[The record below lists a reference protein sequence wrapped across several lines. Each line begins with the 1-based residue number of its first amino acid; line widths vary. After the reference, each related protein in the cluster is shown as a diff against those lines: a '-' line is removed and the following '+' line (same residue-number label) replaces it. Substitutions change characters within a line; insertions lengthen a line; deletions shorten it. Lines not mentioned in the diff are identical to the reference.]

1 MPQAVA
7 VAITNIILAGASAV
21 TGTVAAS
28 TAVAVGSATFAV
40 VSAAVAAAPY
50 LAVAAATTLMQPKVA
65 PSGSSIEWTADPDAP
80 MHFPFGRVGVAGQ
93 LVHNAVYGPNNMYV
107 GFVGVVG
114 AAGPINAYV
123 SYRADDTVVTFDGS
137 GKAITSEY
145 ANEMWLTRQ
154 LGAQPTTTALSSPSG
169 LTSGA
174 VIPDWGSSYKLSG
187 KAAYMLTLSENSKR
201 SAYNG
206 KVPRG
211 IHTIEGLLC
220 WDPRLDS
227 TYPGGSG
234 SCRLNNPATWV
245 YSTNAYLHALKWV
258 LGLWEGP
265 TLKGAPAHETSAD
278 YQVGGIGARVEGIVV
293 QDYVEA
299 ANAFDEN
306 ETWACA
312 AWPSTDD
319 DKAAVLDSFL
329 QAGGGFYAQKAGK
342 IGCVHRIAPRASVAT
357 ITGAD
362 TAGPIELTLATP
374 RKDRINTLRPKY
386 WSENHQWQMTAAGEV
401 TSEVWQEEDGQGIAV
416 KRTRGV
422 DYNYVPAA
430 QQATELAALQVAHTR
445 EGIKG
450 VIPLRPYMMG
460 LDVGDCITLDEPDFV
475 LDGQKVLILNIDDQT
490 EADTIRVSFVSET
503 DGKYPFAYGL
513 TADPPPAVTLTP
525 VDLTVTPPQPGEW
538 VLSATTIAG
547 DDGAEIPALSLV
559 GAVENARATGAVF
572 EYRRDGDTTWLSAG
586 TDDPEVENKLIAG
599 LAPGDW
605 EAAVSYRK
613 GQRAS
618 TRLVLGPVT
627 LGSILVPL
635 TPDVLD
641 DADVI
646 RGPSGSGGGTF
657 TGDLDATNDTT
668 VNQLETDLLSGAV
681 VPAES
686 AALTGEGPLAK
697 SSLTEVEVQGRYFGE
712 HAGDAAAITAGLQD
726 GDAFIDTDLFPP
738 AWKTMK
744 DGIITELNLS
754 GIVPVDVTQ
763 VDVLTGTFTSVA
775 SFTTPSLL
783 SGTRVEAW
791 WTAAIETTPSP
802 TTVGIGT
809 LSCAGTYKLIETG
822 GTADRT
828 LMSGSWSATAPGG
841 TTVTE
846 IIIDGFGDAPVTPS
860 PTSQRIVVAIE
871 GPREYRLEMKL
882 NPGDVKPLQKVGI
895 SLYVQAQRVAGS

>member
-28 TAVAVGSATFAV
+28 TALAVGSATFAV
-40 VSAAVAAAPY
+40 VSAAVGAAPY
-50 LAVAAATTLMQPKVA
+50 LAVAVATTLMQPKVA

-93 LVHNAVYGPNNMYV
+93 LAHNAVYGPNNMYV

-114 AAGPINAYV
+114 AAGPINSFV
-123 SYRADDTVVTFDGS
+123 SYRADDTVVTFDGA
-137 GKAITSEY
+137 GNAITSEY
-145 ANEMWLTRQ
+145 ANEMWLKRQ
-154 LGAQPTTTALSSPSG
+154 LGTQPTTTALSSPSG
-169 LTSGA
+169 LTGGA
-174 VIPDWGSSYKLSG
+174 TIPDWGSSYKLSG

-211 IHTIEGLLC
+211 IHTLEGLLC

-234 SCRLNNPATWV
+234 SCRLTDPATWV

-265 TLKGAPAHETSAD
+265 TLKGAPAHETTTD
-278 YQVGGIGARVEGIVV
+278 YQVGGIGARVEGVVV

-401 TSEVWQEEDGQGIAV
+401 TSTVWQEEDGQGVAV

-430 QQATELAALQVAHTR
+430 QQATELAGLQVAHTR

-460 LDVGDCITLDEPDFV
+460 LEVGDCITLDEPDFV
-475 LDGQKVLILNIDDQT
+475 LDGQKVLILDIDDQT

-538 VLSATTIAG
+538 ALSATNITG
-547 DDGAEIPALSLV
+547 DDGAVIPALSLV
-559 GAVENARATGAVF
+559 GTVENTRATGALF
-572 EYRRDGDTTWLSAG
+572 EYRRDGDTLWIGAG
-586 TDDPEVENKLIAG
+586 TEDPEIENKLIAG

-613 GQRAS
+613 GQRTS

-627 LGSILVPL
+627 LGSIVVPL

-641 DADVI
+641 DADVV
-646 RGPSGSGGGTF
+646 RGPPGSGGGVA
-657 TGDLDATNDTT
+657 GDLAYLDT
-668 VNQLETDLLSGAV
+668 VNAAQIDNGAVEAAKLADNAVDLAGAKVTGKSLANIDSAAATKLAGIEAGATDDSAVTALAGTLGGLATKNTVAAGDVDADAITTDKVLQGSITPVFYENTTSAVIWTSESGEKTVQTDSVTVVRGDVRITGLIDVVMAGLSGA
-681 VPAES
+681 S
-686 AALTGEGPLAK
+686 ASGTLRLKRDGSEL
-697 SSLTEVEVQGRYFGE
+697 FN
-712 HAGDAAAITAGLQD
+712 AARIVTAVGGSGTWRL
-726 GDAFIDTDLFPP
+726 PP
-738 AWKTMK
+738 
-744 DGIITELNLS
+744 
-754 GIVPVDVTQ
+754 Q
-763 VDVLTGTFTSVA
+763 VMLDYLDSPGAGTFTYTLT
-775 SFTTPSLL
+775 FQPS
-783 SGTRVEAW
+783 
-791 WTAAIETTPSP
+791 ET
-802 TTVGIGT
+802 V
-809 LSCAGTYKLIETG
+809 
-822 GTADRT
+822 
-828 LMSGSWSATAPGG
+828 
-841 TTVTE
+841 
-846 IIIDGFGDAPVTPS
+846 DGQVLRRSMFCQPL
-860 PTSQRIVVAIE
+860 E
-871 GPREYRLEMKL
+871 G
-882 NPGDVKPLQKVGI
+882 
-895 SLYVQAQRVAGS
+895 